1 MTGPTTSVASVQEA
15 LDRGDHQ
22 EVLRLTDALLA
33 ERPGDDAAHE
43 LRARAL
49 LALGRIDEAERHA
62 ADAVRLDPDEIRYRE
77 LLAQVLAARGAHRDA
92 AAEYGRLARN
102 DPRQRDWL
110 LAEAGERL
118 DAAQA
123 GRAAEAARAAVRL
136 DPADAQAQLTLAT
149 TLARLGDG
157 AGAMAAAASADRLLP
172 GDPRAA
178 EALADADW
186 LLGQDAS
193 AFGRLADLAKG
204 LQGRRWRACHG
215 QGTGPLPAARR
226 PGGQAARR
234 HITAL
239 RRRPAAGLAAP
250 GMTGRR
256 EPLTGGQP
264 TTAGLLRDHLAAA
277 LRAAMRRP
285 EPEAVAITAD
295 RTKAMAVALA
305 GLPDDAAIELAGLE
319 LPTRQVATVLGFH
332 PEHVRR
338 LIRSGRLRAR
348 RVGGDYR
355 VSLDDLWALLEV
367 RYREPGRRRLR
378 PRR

>member
-1 MTGPTTSVASVQEA
+1 MTGPATSVASVQEA
-15 LDRGDHQ
+15 LDRGDHE
-22 EVLRLTDALLA
+22 EVLRLTEALLA

-49 LALGRIDEAERHA
+49 LALGRIDEAEQHA

-157 AGAMAAAASADRLLP
+157 AGAMAAAASAERLLP

-178 EALADADW
+178 EALADAHW
-186 LLGQDAS
+186 LLGQDAA
-193 AFGRLADLAKG
+193 AFAGLAELAGRLEGRDRERVTAKARALYRQHAG
-204 LQGRRWRACHG
+204 L
-215 QGTGPLPAARR
+215 
-226 PGGQAARR
+226 GGQAAGR
-234 HITAL
+234 HLAAL
-239 RRRPAAGLAAP
+239 RRRPAARLAAP

-256 EPLTGGQP
+256 ETLTGGEP

-305 GLPDDAAIELAGLE
+305 GLPDDATVELAGLE